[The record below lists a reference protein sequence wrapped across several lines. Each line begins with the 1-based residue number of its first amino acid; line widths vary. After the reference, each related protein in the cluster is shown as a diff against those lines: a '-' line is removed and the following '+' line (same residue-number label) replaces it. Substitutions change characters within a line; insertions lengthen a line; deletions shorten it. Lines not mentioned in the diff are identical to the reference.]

1 MPLHVHNGL
10 KTVNAIC
17 NVCKVSPHIPLSVND
32 STTLVN
38 QVLVNQATNAE
49 FATNDVTHNASN
61 DTFQV

>member
-1 MPLHVHNGL
+1 MPLHVRNEL
-10 KTVNAIC
+10 KTINAIC
-17 NVCKVSPHIPLSVND
+17 NVCKVSPHIPSSVND

>member
-1 MPLHVHNGL
+1 M
-10 KTVNAIC
+10 
-17 NVCKVSPHIPLSVND
+17 SPHIPSSVND

-38 QVLVNQATNAE
+38 QVSDNATNAE